1 MLKKLYHQN
10 WIFECPDAVMT
21 CSILKCNEEAFLIF
35 GGHDKTLYLMD
46 NDLRIYDKVSFD
58 GWCRC
63 TYPIDLDGDKCDEV
77 LVGTGDGHFVV
88 LKLTM
93 PTSGCETS
101 ENTMKLEGIM
111 NYKLS
116 GMVNCCA
123 AGDLSGDNN
132 IELMFGGEDKTVRV
146 FKNVFSEKPFLT
158 FYYDSW
164 VTACCFGYLKIPEF
178 DKPVASLLVGTRNG
192 LLQLI
197 HMKNDNPEILW
208 QQNVYAEIN
217 DIKIGDITNDGLN
230 EIIVASD
237 DSYVKIYDSKGKRI
251 KFIFIEE
258 VIKGQKKNPKRLNR
272 PKSLLIEDI
281 DGDKANEI
289 VVGCADGTLRIFHNI
304 KLNSKDIE
312 LKWKTTTKLSA
323 SIKNICA
330 CMNKQQKVKN
340 IIYGG
345 YERTIRNISDFEW
358 GKKPLLKIPIKF
370 RIPQVSIK
378 EQSNQSEEILKIKK
392 VPTNLR
398 GFIKELLD
406 KQGFYMTLDLL
417 ISDLM
422 DKGYTRKE
430 INEELEFLKSKGAMC
445 YEKVDIDAW
454 SLVNELIDELIK
466 TEANT
471 SKKPHKIEEGTT
483 EKSEEPEASTSDK
496 TEEIDKII
504 INILNEQKIIPTK
517 EELVSSVASKGY
529 NKDAINQRINAFKN
543 KNKIKFSRSD
553 PRGWSIVD

>member
-1 MLKKLYHQN
+1 MIKKWYHQN

-21 CSILKCNEEAFLIF
+21 CSILKCNEEAFIIF
-35 GGHDKTLYLMD
+35 GGHDKTLYFMD
-46 NDLRIYDKVSFD
+46 NELVIQDDVLFD
-58 GWCRC
+58 GWVRC
-63 TYPIDLDGDKCDEV
+63 SYPIDLDGDKCDEI
-77 LVGTGDGHFVV
+77 LVGTGDGRFVV
-88 LKLTM
+88 LKIFD
-93 PTSGCETS
+93 TS
-101 ENTMKLEGIM
+101 ENTKKLEGIM
-111 NYKLS
+111 NYRLS
-116 GMVNCCA
+116 GMINCCT
-123 AGDLSGDNN
+123 AGDWSGDNN
-132 IELMFGGEDKTVRV
+132 IELMFGGEDKTLRV
-146 FKNVFSEKPFLT
+146 FKNVFSDKPFLT

-164 VTACCFGYLKIPEF
+164 VTACCFGYLKIPKFE
-178 DKPVASLLVGTRNG
+178 KPVASLLVGTKNG

-197 HMKNDNPEILW
+197 YMKNENPEILW

-237 DSYVKIYDSKGKRI
+237 DSYIKIYDCKGKRI

-258 VIKGQKKNPKRLNR
+258 LIKAQKIKGSKFLNR

-289 VVGCADGTLRIFHNI
+289 VVGCADGTLRIFQNV
-304 KLNSKDIE
+304 KLNSKDIK
-312 LKWKTTTKLSA
+312 LKWKTTPKLFS
-323 SIKNICA
+323 SIKKICA
-330 CMNKQQKVKN
+330 CMNKEQKVKN

-358 GKKPLLKIPIKF
+358 EKKPLLKIPIKF

-378 EQSNQSEEILKIKK
+378 EQSNESKEILKIKK

-398 GFIKELLD
+398 GFIKEMLD

-430 INEELEFLKSKGAMC
+430 INEELEFLKNKGAMR
-445 YEKVDIDAW
+445 YDKVDIDVW
-454 SLVNELIDELIK
+454 CLVNEVIDELIK
-466 TEANT
+466 TEPIK
-471 SKKPHKIEEGTT
+471 SKIPHKIEEGTT

-496 TEEIDKII
+496 TEEIDRII
-504 INILNEQKIIPTK
+504 INILKEQKTIPTK
-517 EELVSSVASKGY
+517 EELVSSVVSKGY
-529 NKDAINQRINAFKN
+529 NIDAINQRINALKN

>member
-1 MLKKLYHQN
+1 MIRKLYHQN
-10 WIFECPDAVMT
+10 WIFDCPDAVMT
-21 CSILKCNEEAFLIF
+21 CSILKCNEETFFIF
-35 GGHDKTLYLMD
+35 GGHDKTLHFMD
-46 NDLRIYDKVSFD
+46 NELVIHDEVAFD

-63 TYPIDLDGDKCDEV
+63 TYPIDLDGDGCDEL
-77 LVGTGDGHFVV
+77 LVGTGDGRCIV
-88 LKLTM
+88 LKL
-93 PTSGCETS
+93 
-101 ENTMKLEGIM
+101 NKKAKKLEGIM

-116 GMVNCCA
+116 GMINSCA

-132 IELMFGGEDKTVRV
+132 IELMFGGEDKTLRV

-178 DKPVASLLVGTRNG
+178 EKPVASLLVGTRNG

-197 HMKNDNPEILW
+197 YMKNDNPEILW

-230 EIIVASD
+230 EIIIASD

-258 VIKGQKKNPKRLNR
+258 VIKGQKKKSPKRLNR

-304 KLNSKDIE
+304 KLKSKDIE

-330 CMNKQQKVKN
+330 CMNKEQKVKS

-454 SLVNELIDELIK
+454 CLVNELIDELNK
-466 TEANT
+466 TEAIK
-471 SKKPHKIEEGTT
+471 SKKPHKIEEGIT
-483 EKSEEPEASTSDK
+483 EKSEEPEALTSDK
-496 TEEIDKII
+496 TEDIDEII
-504 INILNEQKIIPTK
+504 INILKEKKTIPTK
-517 EELVSSVASKGY
+517 EELVSSVSSKGY
-529 NKDAINQRINAFKN
+529 NKDAINQRINALKN